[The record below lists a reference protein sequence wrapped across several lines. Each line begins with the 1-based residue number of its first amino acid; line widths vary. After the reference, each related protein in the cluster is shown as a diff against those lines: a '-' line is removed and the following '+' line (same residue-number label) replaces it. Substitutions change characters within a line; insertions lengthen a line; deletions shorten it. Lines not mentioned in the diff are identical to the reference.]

1 MEIQQ
6 LEVATLPALQQQQSS
21 PAKMLAGHFIAEA
34 APTHAGG
41 GPYLATGS
49 QLREEEERHR
59 SLLSNLPCVV
69 YRCATDEFW
78 TAEFVS
84 EGSAQITGYPAADF
98 LSNQKRSL
106 ASLVAPEDRNRIQK
120 EINQAVA
127 HGQAYLLEYRIIHA
141 DGSEC
146 WVADRGRVVAE
157 KTGFVQ
163 RRDGA
168 LFDTSDQKQTEA
180 MLAKVNRELLEHTRL
195 TGEFLANISHE
206 IRTPLSVILTIAESL
221 QEGIYGITTPRQGE
235 ALGRLRRSGR
245 HLLGL
250 VNNILDMAKMEAG
263 KLKLHMQRTA
273 VEALCTHSLQMM
285 QDLAQ
290 GKKIKLQY
298 VNRTDAAILWGDEQ
312 RLHQILVNL
321 LTNAIKFTPEGG
333 EVGIE
338 VTTNPQ
344 DEVIHFTVWDT
355 GIGIAKE
362 DTVKVFRPFVQLDT
376 TLSRQYEGTGLGLA
390 LVYHLTRLHEGGLRL
405 ESTEGKG
412 SRFTISLPWRATVAT
427 TPISSTAAIAAGADH
442 APKKCVLL
450 LEQDEAENHKLIT
463 ALKAHHIDVMIISSD
478 SAISLAD
485 EEQPDLI
492 LIDAAIPDFRTVETV
507 RQLRALQ
514 PFATVPIV
522 AMTTLTVS
530 GHQDLWQQA
539 GIHTCLPKPVSLRQ
553 LIALIQNNRK
563 S

>member
-1 MEIQQ
+1 MEIQR
-6 LEVATLPALQQQQSS
+6 LEAVTLPPLQQVG
-21 PAKMLAGHFIAEA
+21 GHFTSEV

-41 GPYLATGS
+41 GAYAATIS
-49 QLREEEERHR
+49 PLRETEERYS

-69 YRCATDEFW
+69 YRCANDEFW
-78 TAEFVS
+78 TAAFIS
-84 EGSAQITGYPAADF
+84 EASAQITGYPASDF
-98 LSNQKRSL
+98 LHSQKRAF
-106 ASLVAPEDRNRIQK
+106 ASIVATEDRERVYRAIH
-120 EINQAVA
+120 QAVA
-127 HGQAYLLEYRIIHA
+127 QGQTYLLEYRIIHA

-146 WVADRGRVVAE
+146 WVADRGQVVAE
-157 KTGFVQ
+157 GNSFVR

-168 LFDTSDQKQTEA
+168 LFDISEQKQTEA
-180 MLAKVNRELLEHTRL
+180 MLAKVNQELLEHTRL

-221 QEGIYGITTPRQGE
+221 QEGIYGAATPRQGE

-250 VNNILDMAKMEAG
+250 VNDILDMAKMEAG
-263 KLKLHMQRTA
+263 KLTLHMQRIA
-273 VEALCTHSLQMM
+273 VEAICTHSLQMA

-290 GKKIKLQY
+290 GKKIKLHY
-298 VNRTDAAILWGDEQ
+298 MNRTDAATLWGDEQ
-312 RLHQILVNL
+312 RLRQVLVNL

-338 VTTNPQ
+338 VSKNPQ

-390 LVYHLTRLHEGGLRL
+390 LVYHLTRLHDGGVRL

-412 SRFTISLPWRATVAT
+412 SRFTISLPWRETSAATLSAPT
-427 TPISSTAAIAAGADH
+427 TTIAASADH
-442 APKKCVLL
+442 RQKPCILL

-463 ALKAHHIDVMIISSD
+463 RLKAQQIEVMATNRNG
-478 SAISLAD
+478 AILRAN
-485 EEQPDLI
+485 ETQPDLI
-492 LIDAAIPDFRTVETV
+492 LIDAAMPDFRTVETI
-507 RQLRALQ
+507 RQLRALHT
-514 PFATVPIV
+514 FATVPIV
-522 AMTTLTVS
+522 VMTTLTVP
-530 GHQDLWQQA
+530 GHQELWQQA
-539 GIHTCLPKPVSLRQ
+539 GIHSCLPKPISFIQ
-553 LIALIQNNRK
+553 LTALIHANRK
-563 S
+563 